1 MVYGWRVEGQT
12 VSDYFRTDI
21 IDTAYIK
28 DRQQEAKS
36 YSRYLRLLSTP
47 SIHDKI
53 SNTKCYFVL
62 FSIEPY

>member
-21 IDTAYIK
+21 IDTSYIK

-47 SIHDKI
+47 SI